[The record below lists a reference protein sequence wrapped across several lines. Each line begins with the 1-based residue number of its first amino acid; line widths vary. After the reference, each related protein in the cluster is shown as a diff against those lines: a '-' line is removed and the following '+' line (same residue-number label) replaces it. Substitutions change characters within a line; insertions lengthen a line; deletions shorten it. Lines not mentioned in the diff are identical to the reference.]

1 MLYRCSWRSAI
12 LRVISLVLTLIFIII
27 LIVLPFILCE
37 TILDIVACS
46 CMVFELIIA
55 IVFLATIYYKEYCKP
70 FFANRT
76 PFEYKY
82 NRYLQNKYP
91 ILKPE
96 NRDEHFF
103 DESREFQ
110 KYKKRI
116 TNEKNQFKLIA
127 TKYQTHNENVE
138 QPQSSSSLDNSTQ
151 I

>member
-1 MLYRCSWRSAI
+1 
-12 LRVISLVLTLIFIII
+12 
-27 LIVLPFILCE
+27 
-37 TILDIVACS
+37 
-46 CMVFELIIA
+46 MVSGLIITIA
-55 IVFLATIYYKEYCKP
+55 LLATIYYKECCKP

-116 TNEKNQFKLIA
+116 TNEKKRFDLIA
-127 TKYQTHNENVE
+127 TKYQTHDENIVE
-138 QPQSSSSLDNSTQ
+138 ESKNPPLLDGIIQTKTEPK
-151 I
+151 

>member
-1 MLYRCSWRSAI
+1 ML
-12 LRVISLVLTLIFIII
+12 FF
-27 LIVLPFILCE
+27 LP
-37 TILDIVACS
+37 D
-46 CMVFELIIA
+46 VFSLIIPVVA
-55 IVFLATIYYKEYCKP
+55 LATIYYKEYCKP

-127 TKYQTHNENVE
+127 TKYQTHDENIVEESKNPPLLDGIIQTKNE
-138 QPQSSSSLDNSTQ
+138 QK
-151 I
+151 